1 MNIKLIF
8 APGAEDE
15 LTDMAGMLGDRSRK
29 FSMTPIVRSD
39 YGDIRSTVTVDED
52 FDTEII
58 EAAGAMYDTLISAGV
73 VRAR

>member
-1 MNIKLIF
+1 MNIKLVF
-8 APGAEDE
+8 APGAADE

-39 YGDIRSTVTVDED
+39 YGDIRSTVTVDDD

-58 EAAGAMYDTLISAGV
+58 EAAGAMYDTLITAGV
-73 VRAR
+73 VR

>member
-15 LTDMAGMLGDRSRK
+15 LKEMAGMLGDRSRK

-58 EAAGAMYDTLISAGV
+58 EAAGAMFDTMVTAGV